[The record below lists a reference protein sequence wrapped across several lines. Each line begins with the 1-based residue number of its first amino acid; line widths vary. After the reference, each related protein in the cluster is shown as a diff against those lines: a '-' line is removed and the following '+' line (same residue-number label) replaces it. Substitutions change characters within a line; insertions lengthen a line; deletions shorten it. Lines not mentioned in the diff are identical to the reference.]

1 VVASPI
7 RPVVQP
13 VTKPTAAARQ
23 RPGHAV
29 PAPQEGAGWFQFAI
43 LAVAVGAVAAGFASL
58 AGQSEWPR
66 PMLGLGVSVATLAL
80 GAGARTRS
88 RGRQAAAAA
97 ERLAPLVG
105 LDGASRDRMRRL
117 IHARWPLG
125 ARRQDPPRRVT
136 VCPPVSCSLADPAVL
151 DQISYAA
158 GRIFTV
164 QMSVRAV
171 HRRRHEIVLAPARL
185 EHAEAPPEVP
195 PPTPREVRC
204 AEVVLGQRLGA
215 NAEIVDTTISTHGR
229 GTSRLDSL
237 DIAFTPTTDNTEPGF
252 WTEFEAAFNRQVPG
266 RWQTMPDLVADPVT
280 TKAHCR
286 IQRRPTL
293 PTRIP
298 YDLDLLD
305 QCGEYDIPYA
315 IDDYGR
321 TVVWSLKLS
330 PHMLV
335 SGATRSGKSSTL
347 RAIVR
352 GFIGRGWPAL
362 VCDPKRTGLLGMRDW
377 PGVQALATPTN
388 TPAMVAIIDHVHAEM
403 DRRYAAVEAGLT
415 RKQQLEPLLLVLDEY
430 RELQEEIRLWWA
442 RDGAS
447 TAGMRR
453 SSEPPAFDLVG
464 AIARLGGAVGVHLV
478 IGIKRPDL
486 DVKVLPAELTS
497 NCRSRCSHGA
507 LTRDESHA
515 MWGSADVGRS
525 VPPMIQGRATAVRS
539 DGVPG
544 EVQALWMP
552 DPLGLD
558 DDDVQLYRGI
568 QPTSSPHPWLKPI
581 GTSLAETSLK
591 PESPWGEPA
600 GRHRA
605 EASDAV
611 WEPLDVE
618 VHEWDAGYG
627 PEQEVAARKVAEA
640 DLVEL
645 VEGSNVW
652 VVVDHITT
660 DPDEPDMLYIDGR
673 VVDTG
678 HPKTIVAAE
687 ESPIRR
693 RQQFGL

>member
-1 VVASPI
+1 MASPT
-7 RPVVQP
+7 RPVAKP
-13 VTKPTAAARQ
+13 VTDPIAAARL
-23 RPGHAV
+23 RSGSAAPV
-29 PAPQEGAGWFQFAI
+29 PPEGAGWFQFAF
-43 LAVAVGAVAAGFASL
+43 LAIAVGAVASGIARV

-66 PMLGLGVSVATLAL
+66 PMLGLGVSVAVLAL

-88 RGRQAAAAA
+88 RGRQEVAAAVRIAS
-97 ERLAPLVG
+97 LVG
-105 LDGASRDRMRRL
+105 LGNASSDRVRRL
-117 IHARWPLG
+117 VHARWPVG

-136 VCPPVSCSLADPAVL
+136 VCPPVSFSLADPTLL

-158 GRIFTV
+158 GRIFMI
-164 QMSVRAV
+164 QMRVCTV

-195 PPTPREVRC
+195 PPAPREVRC

-215 NAEIVDTTISTHGR
+215 NAEIVDTTISIDDR

-237 DIAFTPTTDNTEPGF
+237 EIAFPPTADNTEPGF
-252 WTEFEAAFNRQVPG
+252 WADFEAAFNRQVPG

-280 TKAHCR
+280 KKAHCR
-286 IQRRPTL
+286 VQRRPTL
-293 PTRIP
+293 ATRIP

-315 IDDYGR
+315 IDEYAR

-388 TPAMVAIIDHVHAEM
+388 TPGMVAIIDHVHAEM
-403 DRRYAAVEAGLT
+403 DRRYAAVEAGVT
-415 RKQQLEPLLLVLDEY
+415 RRQQLEPLLLVLDEY
-430 RELQEEIRLWWA
+430 REQQEEIRLWWA
-442 RDGAS
+442 RDGAVA
-447 TAGMRR
+447 AGMRR
-453 SSEPPAFDLVG
+453 ASDPPAFDRVG
-464 AIARLGGAVGVHLV
+464 AIARLGGEVGIHLV

-497 NCRSRCSHGA
+497 NCRSRCSHGV
-507 LTRDESHA
+507 LTRDESQA
-515 MWGSADVGRS
+515 MWGNADIGRS

-558 DDDVQLYRGI
+558 DDEVELYRSV
-568 QPTSSPHPWLKPI
+568 QPVSSPHPWLKPI
-581 GTSLAETSLK
+581 GTSLAETTRR
-591 PESPWGEPA
+591 PEAPWGGPA
-600 GRHRA
+600 GRHRG
-605 EASDAV
+605 EARETV

-627 PEQEVAARKVAEA
+627 PEEQVAAREIAEA

-645 VEGSNVW
+645 VEGSNIW
-652 VVVDHITT
+652 VVVDHIAA

-678 HPKTIVAAE
+678 HPKTIVADE

-693 RQQFGL
+693 RSQLGR